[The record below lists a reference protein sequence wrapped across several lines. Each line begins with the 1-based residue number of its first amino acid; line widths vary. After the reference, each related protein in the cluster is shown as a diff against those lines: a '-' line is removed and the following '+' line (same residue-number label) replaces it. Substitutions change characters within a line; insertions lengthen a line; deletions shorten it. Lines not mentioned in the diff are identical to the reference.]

1 MLAAVLLLA
10 GLLALESPLASIALA
25 QDQQKGNGE
34 ARTTVRTS
42 RRRMSSLSL
51 DDIRASLKKNP
62 DDALLYYR
70 AGLLEE
76 ERGNLEQ
83 ALRDY
88 HESVNRKARVS
99 DVWYRMGTVWEKSGE
114 LYDLKGM
121 SKGRVVSGPQRRKA
135 IDAYKAAVRARPDF
149 ADAFYRLCLVY
160 LVGDDMREAN
170 KAYQKLHNL
179 EPKSDRT
186 RQLLL
191 KIYKRHQVLSRQRR

>member
-1 MLAAVLLLA
+1 MRCLASVVAVWLV
-10 GLLALESPLASIALA
+10 LELPLAPLVLA
-25 QDQQKGNGE
+25 QDEDKGNGE
-34 ARTTVRTS
+34 SRTTMRTS
-42 RRRMSSLSL
+42 RRRMSGLTL
-51 DDIRASLKKNP
+51 EDIRGSLKKNP

-76 ERGNLEQ
+76 QRGNLEQ

-88 HESVNRKARVS
+88 QESVNRKARVS
-99 DVWYRMGTVWEKSGE
+99 DAWFRMGTVWEKSGE

-121 SKGRVVSGPQRRKA
+121 TKGRVVSGPQRRKA

-149 ADAFYRLCLVY
+149 ADAHYRLCLVY

-170 KAYQKLHNL
+170 ESYQKLHDL

-191 KIYKRHQVLSRQRR
+191 MIYKRHQVQSRQKR